1 MVRAVPTVRSPVNW
15 ILPVVLVSATVAALT
30 VLWKSMP
37 PELVTVTV
45 PMSVPM
51 APETVAAP
59 VTLKVTLDAVPDA
72 VPVIEVAETVPL
84 PPVPRIKVTPSAS
97 ETVAMVRAAEP
108 AFSVELPV
116 KVAGLLKVMV
126 SSDVVTS
133 PAVLMPEVPVRLT
146 AP

>member
-1 MVRAVPTVRSPVNW
+1 MVSAVPTVRFPVNW
-15 ILPVVLVSATVAALT
+15 ILPVVSVSATVAALT
-30 VLWKSMP
+30 VLWKSIP

-45 PMSVPM
+45 PMSVPT
-51 APETVAAP
+51 APETVTVPA
-59 VTLKVTLDAVPDA
+59 TLKVTFDAVPDA
-72 VPVIEVAETVPL
+72 VPLMLVAETVPF
-84 PPVPRIKVTPSAS
+84 PPVPSIRVTPSAS
-97 ETVAMVRAAEP
+97 VMAAMVRAADP

-116 KVAGLLKVMV
+116 KVAGLLKVIA